1 MGAMAEGALQQGGEV
16 VGIVPRGLESPQ
28 LIYTSG
34 LTRLEIV
41 ENIQQRKAR
50 MNNLAE
56 AFLCLPGGYGT
67 MDEIFEVLTW
77 SQIGLHRK
85 PCGFLNTNGYFDAL
99 FAWVKRAH
107 EDHFIFEEHL
117 ELFVEDA
124 TPQGLLDKLA
134 VFKFPDNIGR
144 WLER

>member
-77 SQIGLHRK
+77 SQIGRHRK
-85 PCGFLNTNGYFDAL
+85 AL
-99 FAWVKRAH
+99 WFPQR
-107 EDHFIFEEHL
+107 ER
-117 ELFVEDA
+117 LF
-124 TPQGLLDKLA
+124 
-134 VFKFPDNIGR
+134 
-144 WLER
+144 